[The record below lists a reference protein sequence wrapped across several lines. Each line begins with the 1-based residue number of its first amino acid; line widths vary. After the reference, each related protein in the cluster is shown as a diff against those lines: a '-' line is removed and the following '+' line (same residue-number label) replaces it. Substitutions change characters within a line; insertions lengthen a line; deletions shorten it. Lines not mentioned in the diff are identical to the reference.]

1 MSGERAAR
9 LAKQELAGPLTRMPP
24 AGPPTATATAT
35 ADLVDAVRHWV
46 HFDNLSESLQK
57 QVTNARAKRSEFE
70 DRILRLLDAT
80 GMRNA
85 VLQIT
90 GATLQRA
97 IKPKQSDLSWTFLE
111 SSLHDYYKAKGR
123 PDETAAI
130 MEFIQASRTTKHTEY
145 LKKTT
150 TAAGAS
156 AAGTAGGAGAKS
168 A

>member
-1 MSGERAAR
+1 MSTP
-9 LAKQELAGPLTRMPP
+9 GPLSLAAAAAP
-24 AGPPTATATAT
+24 APTPSM
-35 ADLVDAVRHWV
+35 DLVDSVRHWV

-57 QVTNARAKRSEFE
+57 QVTNARTKRSEFE

-97 IKPKQSDLSWTFLE
+97 TKPKQSDLSWTFLE

-130 MEFIQASRTTKHTEY
+130 MEFIQASRTIKHTEY

-150 TAAGAS
+150 TAP
-156 AAGTAGGAGAKS
+156 AAAARA
-168 A
+168 

>member
-1 MSGERAAR
+1 M
-9 LAKQELAGPLTRMPP
+9 AKP
-24 AGPPTATATAT
+24 PPTTALLPASAPLSGATATT
-35 ADLVDAVRHWV
+35 DLVDAVRHWV

-70 DRILRLLDAT
+70 DRILRLLDTT

-90 GATLQRA
+90 GATLQRST
-97 IKPKQSDLSWTFLE
+97 KPKQSDLSWTFLE

-130 MEFIQASRTTKHTEY
+130 MEFVQASRTIKHTEY

-150 TAAGAS
+150 TVVEGRA
-156 AAGTAGGAGAKS
+156 GAGAGPR
-168 A
+168 